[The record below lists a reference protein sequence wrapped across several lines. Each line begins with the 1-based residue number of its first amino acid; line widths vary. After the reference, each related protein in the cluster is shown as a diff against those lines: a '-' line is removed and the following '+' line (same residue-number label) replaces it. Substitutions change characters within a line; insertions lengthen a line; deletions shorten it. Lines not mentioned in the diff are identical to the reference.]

1 MIYDPVMGFK
11 MCYKYI
17 SWIKWIISQSPQKK
31 KPWTCEACSIT
42 KTKTTSNSTTVS
54 DLEFAKWFYVV

>member
-31 KPWTCEACSIT
+31 KTLNMRGMFDN
-42 KTKTTSNSTTVS
+42 KNKNN
-54 DLEFAKWFYVV
+54 FKFYYCIGFRIC